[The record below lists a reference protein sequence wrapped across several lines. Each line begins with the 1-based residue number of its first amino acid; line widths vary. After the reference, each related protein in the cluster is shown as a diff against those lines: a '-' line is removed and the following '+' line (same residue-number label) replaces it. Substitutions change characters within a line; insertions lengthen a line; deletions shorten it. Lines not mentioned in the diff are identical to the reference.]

1 MEFGRDKQ
9 KKISEEPEND
19 EIDLKAEGIRFKRLT
34 GLKEKF
40 NSLTLSIIVA
50 LSLLVN
56 DHLARFTL

>member
-19 EIDLKAEGIRFKRLT
+19 EINLQAEGIRFKRLT
-34 GLKEKF
+34 GFEEKF
-40 NSLTLSIIVA
+40 NPLTLSIIVA
-50 LSLLVN
+50 LNLLVS

>member
-19 EIDLKAEGIRFKRLT
+19 EIDLEAEGKWFKRLT

-40 NSLTLSIIVA
+40 NPLTLSIIVA
-50 LSLLVN
+50 LRLLVN